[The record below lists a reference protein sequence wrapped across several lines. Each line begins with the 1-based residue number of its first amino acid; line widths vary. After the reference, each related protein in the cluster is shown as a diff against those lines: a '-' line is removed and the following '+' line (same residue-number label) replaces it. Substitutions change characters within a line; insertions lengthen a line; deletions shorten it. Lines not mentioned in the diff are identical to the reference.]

1 MIIYYADTQD
11 GRLAAHLILQNPERV
26 LIDENK
32 RIDQDYS
39 RLLND
44 IQDSRDIKLL
54 PYTFK
59 PNAAILDRVNSNESI
74 VCIGVGF
81 NVNDKTSLSRFDTL
95 VNKSRRLIFID
106 YLPMSKFLIEKY
118 KDNEN
123 IDFHYYEDEC
133 LSSIVWYIIMGKSES
148 IPLINGINQY
158 IHKPMPDIKAIYQKM
173 YIATLFSDP
182 QDVVWDNLMS
192 ETEEEAKYR
201 YKTIAYAYDY
211 MKQRLQIDIDRGAY
225 YSYIGDLKVRCM
237 SIQDAEYIPSV
248 LYHKSLVTINWIY
261 DGDSYLYK
269 VYANFDDFNCADFVA
284 KYNGI
289 GTKHYGVFRSDDLL
303 LYPHRS
309 RRN

>member
-11 GRLAAHLILQNPERV
+11 GRLAAHLILQNPEKV
-26 LIDENK
+26 LIDDEK
-32 RIDQDYS
+32 REDPEYC
-39 RLLND
+39 LLND
-44 IQDSRDIKLL
+44 IQDARDIKLL

-59 PNAAILDRVNSNESI
+59 PNAAILDRVNENEAV
-74 VCIGVGF
+74 VCIGIGF
-81 NVNDKTSLSRFDTL
+81 NVKDEVSLKRFKAL
-95 VNKSRRLIFID
+95 VDKSRRVIWID
-106 YLPMSKFLIEKY
+106 YLPNAKKLMDKY
-118 KDNEN
+118 KED
-123 IDFHYYEDEC
+123 IDFYYYEYEC
-133 LSSIVWYIIMGKSES
+133 LSSIVWYIVMGKNES

-158 IHKPMPDIKAIYQKM
+158 IHKPIPDIKAIYQKM

-182 QDVVWDNLMS
+182 QDVVWDNLMNETDS
-192 ETEEEAKYR
+192 EAEYR

-211 MKQRLQIDIDRGAY
+211 MKQRLQIDIDRGVY

-237 SIQDAEYIPSV
+237 SIQDTEYIPSS

-269 VYANFDDFNCADFVA
+269 VYADFDDFNCGEFAA
-284 KYNGI
+284 KYNGV
-289 GTKHYGVFRSDDLL
+289 GMKHYGVFRSDDLL

>member
-11 GRLAAHLILQNPERV
+11 GRLAAHLILQNPEKV
-26 LIDENK
+26 LIDDEK
-32 RIDQDYS
+32 REDPEYC
-39 RLLND
+39 LLND
-44 IQDSRDIKLL
+44 IQDTRDIKLL

-59 PNAAILDRVNSNESI
+59 PNAAILDRINENEAV
-74 VCIGVGF
+74 VCIGIGF
-81 NVNDKTSLSRFDTL
+81 NIKDEVSLKRFKVL
-95 VNKSRRLIFID
+95 VEKSRRVIWID
-106 YLPMSKFLIEKY
+106 YLPNAKKLMDKY
-118 KDNEN
+118 KED
-123 IDFHYYEDEC
+123 IDFYYYEYEC
-133 LSSIVWYIIMGKSES
+133 LSSIVWYIIMGKNES

-158 IHKPMPDIKAIYQKM
+158 IHKPIPDIKAIYQKM

-182 QDVVWDNLMS
+182 QDVVWDNLMNETDS
-192 ETEEEAKYR
+192 EAEYR

-211 MKQRLQIDIDRGAY
+211 MKQRLQIDIDRGVY

-269 VYANFDDFNCADFVA
+269 VYANFDDFNCAEFVA

>member
-11 GRLAAHLILQNPERV
+11 GRLAAHLILQNPEKV
-26 LIDENK
+26 LIDDEK
-32 RIDQDYS
+32 REDPEYC
-39 RLLND
+39 LLND
-44 IQDSRDIKLL
+44 IQDTRDIKLL

-59 PNAAILDRVNSNESI
+59 PNAAILDRVNENEAV
-74 VCIGVGF
+74 VCIGIGF
-81 NVNDKTSLSRFDTL
+81 NIKDEVSLKRFKIL
-95 VNKSRRLIFID
+95 VEKSRRVIWID
-106 YLPMSKFLIEKY
+106 YLPNAKKLMDKY
-118 KDNEN
+118 KED
-123 IDFHYYEDEC
+123 IDFYYYEYEC
-133 LSSIVWYIIMGKSES
+133 LSSIVWYIIMGKNES

-158 IHKPMPDIKAIYQKM
+158 IHKPIPDIKAIYQKM

-182 QDVVWDNLMS
+182 QDVVWDNLMNETDS
-192 ETEEEAKYR
+192 EAEYR

-211 MKQRLQIDIDRGAY
+211 MKQRLQIDIDRGVY

-237 SIQDAEYIPSV
+237 SIQDAEYIPSS

-269 VYANFDDFNCADFVA
+269 VYADFDDFNCGEFAA
-284 KYNGI
+284 KYNGV
-289 GTKHYGVFRSDDLL
+289 GMKHYGVFRSDDLL

>member
-11 GRLAAHLILQNPERV
+11 GRLAAHLILQNPEKV
-26 LIDENK
+26 LIDEEK
-32 RIDQDYS
+32 REDPEYC
-39 RLLND
+39 LLND
-44 IQDSRDIKLL
+44 IQDTRDIKLL

-59 PNAAILDRVNSNESI
+59 PNAAILDRVNENEAV
-74 VCIGVGF
+74 VCVGIGF
-81 NVNDKTSLSRFDTL
+81 NIKDEVSLKRFKVL
-95 VNKSRRLIFID
+95 VEKSRRVIWID
-106 YLPMSKFLIEKY
+106 YLPNAKRLMDKY
-118 KDNEN
+118 KED
-123 IDFHYYEDEC
+123 IDFYYYEYEC
-133 LSSIVWYIIMGKSES
+133 LSSIVWYIIMGKNES

-158 IHKPMPDIKAIYQKM
+158 IHKPIPDIKAIYQKM

-182 QDVVWDNLMS
+182 QDVVWDNLMNETDS
-192 ETEEEAKYR
+192 EAEYR

-211 MKQRLQIDIDRGAY
+211 MKQRLQIDIDRGVY

-269 VYANFDDFNCADFVA
+269 VYANFDDFNCAEFVA

>member
-11 GRLAAHLILQNPERV
+11 GRLAAHLILQNPEKV
-26 LIDENK
+26 LIDDEK
-32 RIDQDYS
+32 REDPEYC
-39 RLLND
+39 LLND
-44 IQDSRDIKLL
+44 IQDARDIKLL

-59 PNAAILDRVNSNESI
+59 PNAAILDRVNENEAV
-74 VCIGVGF
+74 VCIGIGF
-81 NVNDKTSLSRFDTL
+81 NIKDEVSLKRFKVL
-95 VNKSRRLIFID
+95 VEKSRRVIWID
-106 YLPMSKFLIEKY
+106 YLPNAKKLMDKY
-118 KDNEN
+118 KED
-123 IDFHYYEDEC
+123 IDFYYYEYEC
-133 LSSIVWYIIMGKSES
+133 LSSIVWYIIMGKNES

-158 IHKPMPDIKAIYQKM
+158 IHKPIPDIKAIYQKM

-182 QDVVWDNLMS
+182 QDVVWDNLMNETDS
-192 ETEEEAKYR
+192 EAEYR

-211 MKQRLQIDIDRGAY
+211 IKQRLQIDIDRGVY

-237 SIQDAEYIPSV
+237 SIQDAEYIPSS

-269 VYANFDDFNCADFVA
+269 VYADFDDFNCGEFAA
-284 KYNGI
+284 KYNGV
-289 GTKHYGVFRSDDLL
+289 GMKHYGVFRSDDLL

>member
-11 GRLAAHLILQNPERV
+11 GRLAAHLILQNPEKV
-26 LIDENK
+26 LIDDEK
-32 RIDQDYS
+32 REDPEYC
-39 RLLND
+39 LLND
-44 IQDSRDIKLL
+44 IQDARDIKLL
-54 PYTFK
+54 PYAFK
-59 PNAAILDRVNSNESI
+59 PNAAILDRVNENEAV
-74 VCIGVGF
+74 VCIGIGF
-81 NVNDKTSLSRFDTL
+81 NIKDEVSLKRFKIL
-95 VNKSRRLIFID
+95 VEKSRRVIWID
-106 YLPMSKFLIEKY
+106 YLPNAKRLMDKY
-118 KDNEN
+118 KED
-123 IDFHYYEDEC
+123 IDFYYYEYEC
-133 LSSIVWYIIMGKSES
+133 LSSIVWYIIMGKNES

-158 IHKPMPDIKAIYQKM
+158 IHKPTPDIKAIYQKM

-182 QDVVWDNLMS
+182 QDVVWDNLMNETDS
-192 ETEEEAKYR
+192 EAECR

-211 MKQRLQIDIDRGAY
+211 MKQRLQIDIDRGVY

-269 VYANFDDFNCADFVA
+269 VYANFDDFNCAEFVA

>member
-11 GRLAAHLILQNPERV
+11 GRLAAHLILQNPEKV
-26 LIDENK
+26 LIDDEK
-32 RIDQDYS
+32 REDPEYC
-39 RLLND
+39 LLND
-44 IQDSRDIKLL
+44 IQDARDIKLL

-59 PNAAILDRVNSNESI
+59 PNAAILDRVNENEAV
-74 VCIGVGF
+74 VCIGIGF
-81 NVNDKTSLSRFDTL
+81 NVKDEVSLKRFKAL
-95 VNKSRRLIFID
+95 VDKSRRVIWID
-106 YLPMSKFLIEKY
+106 YLPNAKKLMDKY
-118 KDNEN
+118 KED
-123 IDFHYYEDEC
+123 IDFYYYEYEC
-133 LSSIVWYIIMGKSES
+133 LSSIVWYIIMGKNES

-158 IHKPMPDIKAIYQKM
+158 IHKPIPDIKAIYQKM

-182 QDVVWDNLMS
+182 QDVVWDNLMNETDS
-192 ETEEEAKYR
+192 EAEYR

-211 MKQRLQIDIDRGAY
+211 MKQRLQIDIDRGVY

-237 SIQDAEYIPSV
+237 SIQDAEYIPSS

-269 VYANFDDFNCADFVA
+269 VYADFDDFNCGEFAA
-284 KYNGI
+284 KYNGV
-289 GTKHYGVFRSDDLL
+289 GMKHYGVFRSDDLL

>member
-11 GRLAAHLILQNPERV
+11 GRLAAHLILQNPEKV
-26 LIDENK
+26 LIDEEK
-32 RIDQDYS
+32 REDPEYC
-39 RLLND
+39 LLND
-44 IQDSRDIKLL
+44 IQDTRDIKLL
-54 PYTFK
+54 PYTFR
-59 PNAAILDRVNSNESI
+59 PNAAILDRVNENEAV
-74 VCIGVGF
+74 VCIGIGF
-81 NVNDKTSLSRFDTL
+81 NVKDEVSLKRFKVL
-95 VNKSRRLIFID
+95 VERSRRVIWID
-106 YLPMSKFLIEKY
+106 YLPNAKKLMDKY
-118 KDNEN
+118 KED
-123 IDFHYYEDEC
+123 IDFYYYEYEC
-133 LSSIVWYIIMGKSES
+133 LSSIVWYIIMGKNES

-158 IHKPMPDIKAIYQKM
+158 IHKPIPDIKAIYQKM

-182 QDVVWDNLMS
+182 QDVVWDNLMNETDS
-192 ETEEEAKYR
+192 EAEYR

-211 MKQRLQIDIDRGAY
+211 MKQRLQIDIDRGVY

-269 VYANFDDFNCADFVA
+269 VYADFDDFNCAEFAA

>member
-11 GRLAAHLILQNPERV
+11 GRLAAHLILQNPEKV
-26 LIDENK
+26 LIDDEK
-32 RIDQDYS
+32 REDPEYC
-39 RLLND
+39 LLND
-44 IQDSRDIKLL
+44 IQDARDIKLL

-59 PNAAILDRVNSNESI
+59 PNAAILDRVNENEAV
-74 VCIGVGF
+74 VCIGIGF
-81 NVNDKTSLSRFDTL
+81 NVKDEVSLKRFKTL
-95 VNKSRRLIFID
+95 VDKSRRVIWID
-106 YLPMSKFLIEKY
+106 YLPNAKKLMDKY
-118 KDNEN
+118 KED
-123 IDFHYYEDEC
+123 IDFYYYEYEC
-133 LSSIVWYIIMGKSES
+133 LSSIVWYIIMGKNES

-158 IHKPMPDIKAIYQKM
+158 IHKPIPDIKAIYQKM

-182 QDVVWDNLMS
+182 QDVVWDNLMNETDS
-192 ETEEEAKYR
+192 EAEYR

-211 MKQRLQIDIDRGAY
+211 MKQRLQIDIDRGVY

-237 SIQDAEYIPSV
+237 SIQDAEYIPSS

-269 VYANFDDFNCADFVA
+269 VYADFDDFNCGEFAA
-284 KYNGI
+284 KYNGV
-289 GTKHYGVFRSDDLL
+289 GMKHYGVFRSDDLL

>member
-11 GRLAAHLILQNPERV
+11 GRLAAHLILQNPEKV
-26 LIDENK
+26 LIDDEK
-32 RIDQDYS
+32 REDPEYC
-39 RLLND
+39 LLND
-44 IQDSRDIKLL
+44 IQDARDIKLL

-59 PNAAILDRVNSNESI
+59 PNAAILDRVNEDEAV
-74 VCIGVGF
+74 VCIGIGF
-81 NVNDKTSLSRFDTL
+81 NVKDEVSLKRFKVL
-95 VNKSRRLIFID
+95 VEKSRRVIWID
-106 YLPMSKFLIEKY
+106 YLPNAKKLMDKY
-118 KDNEN
+118 KED
-123 IDFHYYEDEC
+123 IDFYYYEYEC
-133 LSSIVWYIIMGKSES
+133 LSSIVWYIIMGKNES

-158 IHKPMPDIKAIYQKM
+158 IHKPIPDIKAIYQKM

-182 QDVVWDNLMS
+182 QDVVWDNLMNETDS
-192 ETEEEAKYR
+192 EAEYR

-211 MKQRLQIDIDRGAY
+211 MKQRLQIDIDRGVY

-237 SIQDAEYIPSV
+237 SIQDAEYIPSS

-269 VYANFDDFNCADFVA
+269 VYADFDDFNCGEFAA
-284 KYNGI
+284 KYNGV
-289 GTKHYGVFRSDDLL
+289 GMKHYGVFRSDDLL

>member
-11 GRLAAHLILQNPERV
+11 GRLAAHLILQNPEKV
-26 LIDENK
+26 LIDDEK
-32 RIDQDYS
+32 REDPEYC
-39 RLLND
+39 LLDD
-44 IQDSRDIKLL
+44 IQDARDIKLL
-54 PYTFK
+54 PYTFR
-59 PNAAILDRVNSNESI
+59 PNAAILDRVNENEAV
-74 VCIGVGF
+74 VCIGIGF
-81 NVNDKTSLSRFDTL
+81 NIKDEVSLKRFKVL
-95 VNKSRRLIFID
+95 VEKSRRVIWID
-106 YLPMSKFLIEKY
+106 YLPNAKRLMDKY
-118 KDNEN
+118 KED
-123 IDFHYYEDEC
+123 IDFYYYEYEC
-133 LSSIVWYIIMGKSES
+133 LSSIVWYIIMGKNES

-158 IHKPMPDIKAIYQKM
+158 IHKPIPDIKAIYQKM

-182 QDVVWDNLMS
+182 QDVVWDNLMNETDS
-192 ETEEEAKYR
+192 EAEYR

-211 MKQRLQIDIDRGAY
+211 MKQRLQIDIDRGVY

-269 VYANFDDFNCADFVA
+269 VYANFDDFNCAEFVA

>member
-11 GRLAAHLILQNPERV
+11 GRLAAHLILQNPEKV
-26 LIDENK
+26 LIDDEK
-32 RIDQDYS
+32 REDPEYC
-39 RLLND
+39 LLND
-44 IQDSRDIKLL
+44 IQDARDIKLL

-59 PNAAILDRVNSNESI
+59 PNAAILDRVNENEAV
-74 VCIGVGF
+74 VCIGIGF
-81 NVNDKTSLSRFDTL
+81 NVKDEVSLKRFKVL
-95 VNKSRRLIFID
+95 VEKSRRVIWID
-106 YLPMSKFLIEKY
+106 YLPNAKKLMDKY
-118 KDNEN
+118 KED
-123 IDFHYYEDEC
+123 IDFYYYEYEC
-133 LSSIVWYIIMGKSES
+133 LSSIVWYIIMGKNES

-158 IHKPMPDIKAIYQKM
+158 IHKPIPDIKAIYQKM

-182 QDVVWDNLMS
+182 QDVVWDNLMNETDS
-192 ETEEEAKYR
+192 EAEYR

-211 MKQRLQIDIDRGAY
+211 MKQRLQIDIDRGVY

-269 VYANFDDFNCADFVA
+269 VYADFDDFSCAEFAA

>member
-11 GRLAAHLILQNPERV
+11 GRLAAHLILQNPEKV
-26 LIDENK
+26 LIDDEK
-32 RIDQDYS
+32 REDPEYC
-39 RLLND
+39 LLND
-44 IQDSRDIKLL
+44 IQDVRDIKLL
-54 PYTFK
+54 PYTFR
-59 PNAAILDRVNSNESI
+59 PNAAILDRVNENEAV
-74 VCIGVGF
+74 VCIGIGF
-81 NVNDKTSLSRFDTL
+81 NIKDEVSLKRFKVL
-95 VNKSRRLIFID
+95 VEKSRRVIWID
-106 YLPMSKFLIEKY
+106 YLPNAKRLMDKY
-118 KDNEN
+118 KED
-123 IDFHYYEDEC
+123 IDFYYYEYEC
-133 LSSIVWYIIMGKSES
+133 LSSIVWYIIMGKNES

-158 IHKPMPDIKAIYQKM
+158 IHKPIPDIKAIYQKM

-182 QDVVWDNLMS
+182 QDVVWDNLMNETDS
-192 ETEEEAKYR
+192 EAEYR

-211 MKQRLQIDIDRGAY
+211 MKQRLQIDIDRGVY

-269 VYANFDDFNCADFVA
+269 VYANFDDFNCAEFVA

>member
-11 GRLAAHLILQNPERV
+11 GRLAAHLILQNPEKV
-26 LIDENK
+26 LIDDEK
-32 RIDQDYS
+32 REDPEYC
-39 RLLND
+39 LLND
-44 IQDSRDIKLL
+44 IQDARDIKLL
-54 PYTFK
+54 PYIFK
-59 PNAAILDRVNSNESI
+59 PNAAILDRVNENEAV
-74 VCIGVGF
+74 VCIGIGF
-81 NVNDKTSLSRFDTL
+81 NVKDEVSLKRFKAL
-95 VNKSRRLIFID
+95 VEKSRRVIWID
-106 YLPMSKFLIEKY
+106 YLPNAKKLMDKY
-118 KDNEN
+118 KED
-123 IDFHYYEDEC
+123 IDFYYYEYEC
-133 LSSIVWYIIMGKSES
+133 LSSIVWYIIMGKNES

-158 IHKPMPDIKAIYQKM
+158 IHKPIPDIKAIYQKM

-182 QDVVWDNLMS
+182 QDVVWDNLMNETDS
-192 ETEEEAKYR
+192 EAEYR

-211 MKQRLQIDIDRGAY
+211 MKQRLQIDIDRGVY

-269 VYANFDDFNCADFVA
+269 VYADFDDFNCAEFVA

>member
-11 GRLAAHLILQNPERV
+11 GRLAAHLILQNPEKV
-26 LIDENK
+26 LIDDEK
-32 RIDQDYS
+32 REDPEYC
-39 RLLND
+39 LLND
-44 IQDSRDIKLL
+44 IQDARDIKLL

-59 PNAAILDRVNSNESI
+59 PNAAILDRVNENEAV
-74 VCIGVGF
+74 VCIGIGF
-81 NVNDKTSLSRFDTL
+81 NVKDEVSLKRFKVL
-95 VNKSRRLIFID
+95 VEKSRRVIWID
-106 YLPMSKFLIEKY
+106 YLPNAKKLMDKY
-118 KDNEN
+118 KED
-123 IDFHYYEDEC
+123 IDFYYYEYEC
-133 LSSIVWYIIMGKSES
+133 LSSIVWYIIMGKNES

-158 IHKPMPDIKAIYQKM
+158 IHKPIPDIKAIYQKM

-182 QDVVWDNLMS
+182 QDVVWDNLMN
-192 ETEEEAKYR
+192 ETEEEAEYR

-211 MKQRLQIDIDRGAY
+211 MKQRLQIDIDRGVY

-237 SIQDAEYIPSV
+237 SVQDAEYIPSV

-269 VYANFDDFNCADFVA
+269 VYADFDDFNCAEFAA

>member
-11 GRLAAHLILQNPERV
+11 GRLAAHLILQNPEKV
-26 LIDENK
+26 LIDDEK
-32 RIDQDYS
+32 REDPEYC
-39 RLLND
+39 LLDD
-44 IQDSRDIKLL
+44 IQDTRDIKLL

-59 PNAAILDRVNSNESI
+59 PNAAILDRINENEAV
-74 VCIGVGF
+74 VCIGIGF
-81 NVNDKTSLSRFDTL
+81 NIKDEVSLKRFKVL
-95 VNKSRRLIFID
+95 VEKSRRVIWID
-106 YLPMSKFLIEKY
+106 YLPNAKKLMDKY
-118 KDNEN
+118 KED
-123 IDFHYYEDEC
+123 IDFYFYEYEC
-133 LSSIVWYIIMGKSES
+133 LSSIVWYIIMGKNES

-158 IHKPMPDIKAIYQKM
+158 IHKPIPDIKAIYQKM

-182 QDVVWDNLMS
+182 QDVVWDNLMNETDS
-192 ETEEEAKYR
+192 EAEYR

-211 MKQRLQIDIDRGAY
+211 MKQRLQIDIDRGVY

-269 VYANFDDFNCADFVA
+269 VYANFDDFNCAEFVA

>member
-11 GRLAAHLILQNPERV
+11 GRLAAHLILQNPEKV
-26 LIDENK
+26 LIDDEK
-32 RIDQDYS
+32 REDPEYC
-39 RLLND
+39 LLND
-44 IQDSRDIKLL
+44 IQDARDIKLL

-59 PNAAILDRVNSNESI
+59 PNAAILDRVNENEAV
-74 VCIGVGF
+74 VCIGIGF
-81 NVNDKTSLSRFDTL
+81 NIKDEVSLKRFKIL
-95 VNKSRRLIFID
+95 VEKSRRVIWID
-106 YLPMSKFLIEKY
+106 YLPNAKKLMDKY
-118 KDNEN
+118 KED
-123 IDFHYYEDEC
+123 IDFYYYEYEC
-133 LSSIVWYIIMGKSES
+133 LSSIVWYIIMGKNES

-158 IHKPMPDIKAIYQKM
+158 IHKPIPDIKAIYQKM

-182 QDVVWDNLMS
+182 QDVVWDNLMNETDS
-192 ETEEEAKYR
+192 EAEYR

-211 MKQRLQIDIDRGAY
+211 MKQRLQIDIDRGVY

-237 SIQDAEYIPSV
+237 SIQDAEYIPSS

-269 VYANFDDFNCADFVA
+269 VYADFDDFNCGEFAA
-284 KYNGI
+284 KYNGV
-289 GTKHYGVFRSDDLL
+289 GMKHYGVFRSDDLL

>member
-11 GRLAAHLILQNPERV
+11 GRLAAHLILQNPEKV
-26 LIDENK
+26 LIDDEK
-32 RIDQDYS
+32 REDPEYC
-39 RLLND
+39 LLND
-44 IQDSRDIKLL
+44 IQDARDIKLL

-59 PNAAILDRVNSNESI
+59 PNAAILDRVNENEAV
-74 VCIGVGF
+74 VCIGIGF
-81 NVNDKTSLSRFDTL
+81 NVKDEVSLKRFKIL
-95 VNKSRRLIFID
+95 VEKSRRVIWID
-106 YLPMSKFLIEKY
+106 YLPNAKKLMDKY
-118 KDNEN
+118 KED
-123 IDFHYYEDEC
+123 IDFYYYEYEC
-133 LSSIVWYIIMGKSES
+133 LSSIVWYIIMGKNES

-158 IHKPMPDIKAIYQKM
+158 IHKPIPDIKAIYQKM

-182 QDVVWDNLMS
+182 QDVVWDNLMNETDS
-192 ETEEEAKYR
+192 EAEYR

-211 MKQRLQIDIDRGAY
+211 MKQRLQIDIDRGVY

-269 VYANFDDFNCADFVA
+269 VYADFDDFNCAEFAA

>member
-11 GRLAAHLILQNPERV
+11 GRLAAHLILQNPEKV
-26 LIDENK
+26 LIDDEK
-32 RIDQDYS
+32 REDPEYC
-39 RLLND
+39 LLDD
-44 IQDSRDIKLL
+44 IQDTRDIKLL
-54 PYTFK
+54 PYTFR
-59 PNAAILDRVNSNESI
+59 PNAAILDRVNENEAV
-74 VCIGVGF
+74 VCIGIGF
-81 NVNDKTSLSRFDTL
+81 NIKDEVSLKRFKVL
-95 VNKSRRLIFID
+95 VEKSRRVIWID
-106 YLPMSKFLIEKY
+106 YLPNAKRLMDKY
-118 KDNEN
+118 KED
-123 IDFHYYEDEC
+123 IDFYYYEYEC
-133 LSSIVWYIIMGKSES
+133 LSSIVWYIIMGKNES

-158 IHKPMPDIKAIYQKM
+158 IHKPIPDIKAIYQKM

-182 QDVVWDNLMS
+182 QDVVWDNLMNETDS
-192 ETEEEAKYR
+192 EAEYR

-211 MKQRLQIDIDRGAY
+211 MKQRLQIDIDRGVY

-269 VYANFDDFNCADFVA
+269 VYANFDDFNCAEFVA

>member
-11 GRLAAHLILQNPERV
+11 GRLAAHLILQNPEKV
-26 LIDENK
+26 LIDDEK
-32 RIDQDYS
+32 REDPEYC
-39 RLLND
+39 LLND

-59 PNAAILDRVNSNESI
+59 PNAAILDRVNENEAV
-74 VCIGVGF
+74 VCIGIGF
-81 NVNDKTSLSRFDTL
+81 NVKDEVSLKRFKAL
-95 VNKSRRLIFID
+95 VDKSRRVIWID
-106 YLPMSKFLIEKY
+106 YLPNAKKLMDKY
-118 KDNEN
+118 KED
-123 IDFHYYEDEC
+123 IDFYYYEYEC
-133 LSSIVWYIIMGKSES
+133 LSSIVWYIIMGKNES

-158 IHKPMPDIKAIYQKM
+158 IHKPIPDIKAIYQKM

-182 QDVVWDNLMS
+182 QDVVWDNLMNETDS
-192 ETEEEAKYR
+192 EAEYR

-211 MKQRLQIDIDRGAY
+211 MKQRLQIDIDRGVY

-237 SIQDAEYIPSV
+237 SIQDAEYIPSS

-269 VYANFDDFNCADFVA
+269 VYADFDDFNCGEFAA
-284 KYNGI
+284 KYNGV
-289 GTKHYGVFRSDDLL
+289 GMKHYGVFRSDDLL

>member
-11 GRLAAHLILQNPERV
+11 GRLAAHLILQNPEKV
-26 LIDENK
+26 LIDEEK
-32 RIDQDYS
+32 REDPEYC
-39 RLLND
+39 LLND
-44 IQDSRDIKLL
+44 IQDTRDIKLL

-59 PNAAILDRVNSNESI
+59 PNAAILDRVNENEAV
-74 VCIGVGF
+74 VCIGIGF
-81 NVNDKTSLSRFDTL
+81 NVKDEVSLKRFKVL
-95 VNKSRRLIFID
+95 IEKSRRVIWID
-106 YLPMSKFLIEKY
+106 YLPNAKKLMDKY
-118 KDNEN
+118 KED
-123 IDFHYYEDEC
+123 IDFYYYEYEC
-133 LSSIVWYIIMGKSES
+133 LSSIVWYIIMGKNES

-158 IHKPMPDIKAIYQKM
+158 IHKPIPDIKAIYQKM

-182 QDVVWDNLMS
+182 QDVVWDNLMNETDS
-192 ETEEEAKYR
+192 EAEYR

-211 MKQRLQIDIDRGAY
+211 MKQRLQIDIDRGVY

-269 VYANFDDFNCADFVA
+269 VYANFDDFNCAEFVT

>member
-11 GRLAAHLILQNPERV
+11 GRLAAHLILQNPEKV
-26 LIDENK
+26 LIDDEK
-32 RIDQDYS
+32 REDPEYC
-39 RLLND
+39 LLDD
-44 IQDSRDIKLL
+44 IQDTRDIKLL
-54 PYTFK
+54 PYTFR
-59 PNAAILDRVNSNESI
+59 PNAAILDRVNENEAV
-74 VCIGVGF
+74 VCIGIGF
-81 NVNDKTSLSRFDTL
+81 NIKDEVSLKRFKVL
-95 VNKSRRLIFID
+95 VEKSRRVIWID
-106 YLPMSKFLIEKY
+106 YLPNAKRLMDKY
-118 KDNEN
+118 KED
-123 IDFHYYEDEC
+123 IDFYYYEYEC
-133 LSSIVWYIIMGKSES
+133 LSSIVWYIIMDKNES

-158 IHKPMPDIKAIYQKM
+158 IHKPIPDIKAIYQKM

-182 QDVVWDNLMS
+182 QDVVWDNLMNETDS
-192 ETEEEAKYR
+192 EAEYR

-211 MKQRLQIDIDRGAY
+211 MKQRLQIDIDRGVY

-269 VYANFDDFNCADFVA
+269 VYADFDDFNCAEFVA

>member
-11 GRLAAHLILQNPERV
+11 GRLAAHLILQNPEKV
-26 LIDENK
+26 LIDDEK
-32 RIDQDYS
+32 REDPEYC
-39 RLLND
+39 LLDD
-44 IQDSRDIKLL
+44 IQDARDIKLL

-59 PNAAILDRVNSNESI
+59 PNAAILDRVNENEAV
-74 VCIGVGF
+74 VCIGIGF
-81 NVNDKTSLSRFDTL
+81 NIKDEVSLKRFKIL
-95 VNKSRRLIFID
+95 VEKSRRVIWID
-106 YLPMSKFLIEKY
+106 YLPNAKRLMDKY
-118 KDNEN
+118 KED
-123 IDFHYYEDEC
+123 IDFYYYEYEC
-133 LSSIVWYIIMGKSES
+133 LSSIVWYIIMGKNES

-158 IHKPMPDIKAIYQKM
+158 IHKPIPDIKAIYQKM

-182 QDVVWDNLMS
+182 QDVVWDNLMNETDS
-192 ETEEEAKYR
+192 EAEYR

-211 MKQRLQIDIDRGAY
+211 MKQRLQIDIDRGVY

-237 SIQDAEYIPSV
+237 SAQDAEYIPSI

-269 VYANFDDFNCADFVA
+269 VYADFDDFNCAEFVA

>member
-11 GRLAAHLILQNPERV
+11 GRLAAHLILQNPEKV
-26 LIDENK
+26 LIDDEK
-32 RIDQDYS
+32 REDPEYC
-39 RLLND
+39 LLND
-44 IQDSRDIKLL
+44 IQDARDIKLL

-59 PNAAILDRVNSNESI
+59 PNAAILDRVNENEAV
-74 VCIGVGF
+74 VCIGIGF
-81 NVNDKTSLSRFDTL
+81 NIKDEVSLKRFKVL
-95 VNKSRRLIFID
+95 VEKSRRVIWID
-106 YLPMSKFLIEKY
+106 YLPNAKRLMDKY
-118 KDNEN
+118 KED
-123 IDFHYYEDEC
+123 IDFYYYEYEC
-133 LSSIVWYIIMGKSES
+133 LSSIVWYIIMGKNEN

-158 IHKPMPDIKAIYQKM
+158 IHKPIPDIKAIYQKM

-182 QDVVWDNLMS
+182 QDVVWDNLMNETDS
-192 ETEEEAKYR
+192 EAEYR

-211 MKQRLQIDIDRGAY
+211 MKQRLQIDIDRGVY

>member
-11 GRLAAHLILQNPERV
+11 GRLAAHLILQNPEKV
-26 LIDENK
+26 LIDDEK
-32 RIDQDYS
+32 REDPEYC
-39 RLLND
+39 LLND
-44 IQDSRDIKLL
+44 IQDARDIKLL
-54 PYTFK
+54 PYIFK
-59 PNAAILDRVNSNESI
+59 PNAAILDRVNENEAV
-74 VCIGVGF
+74 VCIGIGF
-81 NVNDKTSLSRFDTL
+81 NIKDEVSLKRFKAL
-95 VNKSRRLIFID
+95 VEKSRRVIWID
-106 YLPMSKFLIEKY
+106 YLPNAKRLMDKY
-118 KDNEN
+118 KED
-123 IDFHYYEDEC
+123 IDFYYYEYEC
-133 LSSIVWYIIMGKSES
+133 LSSIVWYIIMGKNES

-158 IHKPMPDIKAIYQKM
+158 IHKPIPDIKAIYQKM

-182 QDVVWDNLMS
+182 QDVVWDNLMNETDS
-192 ETEEEAKYR
+192 EAEYR

-211 MKQRLQIDIDRGAY
+211 MKQRLQIDIDRGVY

-269 VYANFDDFNCADFVA
+269 VYADFDDFNCAEFVA

>member
-11 GRLAAHLILQNPERV
+11 GRLAAHLILQNPEKV
-26 LIDENK
+26 LIDDEK
-32 RIDQDYS
+32 REDPEYC
-39 RLLND
+39 LLND
-44 IQDSRDIKLL
+44 IQDARDIKLL

-59 PNAAILDRVNSNESI
+59 PNAAILDRVNENEAV
-74 VCIGVGF
+74 VCIGIGF
-81 NVNDKTSLSRFDTL
+81 NIKDEVSLKRFKIL
-95 VNKSRRLIFID
+95 VEKSRRVIWID
-106 YLPMSKFLIEKY
+106 YLPNAKRLMDKY
-118 KDNEN
+118 KED
-123 IDFHYYEDEC
+123 IDFYYYEYEC
-133 LSSIVWYIIMGKSES
+133 LSSIVWYIIMGKNES

-158 IHKPMPDIKAIYQKM
+158 IHKPIPDIKAIYQKM

-182 QDVVWDNLMS
+182 QDVVWDNLMNETDS
-192 ETEEEAKYR
+192 EAEYR

-211 MKQRLQIDIDRGAY
+211 MKQRLQIDIDRGVY

-269 VYANFDDFNCADFVA
+269 VYANFDDFNCAEFVA

>member
-11 GRLAAHLILQNPERV
+11 GRLAAHLILQNPEKV
-26 LIDENK
+26 LIDEEK
-32 RIDQDYS
+32 REDPEYC
-39 RLLND
+39 LLND
-44 IQDSRDIKLL
+44 IQDTRDIKLL

-59 PNAAILDRVNSNESI
+59 PNAAILDRVNENEAV
-74 VCIGVGF
+74 VCIGIGF
-81 NVNDKTSLSRFDTL
+81 NVKDEVSLKRFKIL
-95 VNKSRRLIFID
+95 VEKSRRVIWID
-106 YLPMSKFLIEKY
+106 YLPNAKKLMDKY
-118 KDNEN
+118 KED
-123 IDFHYYEDEC
+123 IDFYYYEYEC
-133 LSSIVWYIIMGKSES
+133 LSSIVWYIIMGKNES

-158 IHKPMPDIKAIYQKM
+158 IHKPIPDIKAIYQKM

-182 QDVVWDNLMS
+182 QDVVWDNLMNETDS
-192 ETEEEAKYR
+192 EAEYR

-211 MKQRLQIDIDRGAY
+211 MKQRLQIDIDRGVY

-269 VYANFDDFNCADFVA
+269 VYADFDDFNCGEFAA
-284 KYNGI
+284 KYNGV
-289 GTKHYGVFRSDDLL
+289 GMKHYGVFRSDDLL

>member
-11 GRLAAHLILQNPERV
+11 GRLAAHLILQNPEKV
-26 LIDENK
+26 LIDEEK
-32 RIDQDYS
+32 REDPEYC
-39 RLLND
+39 LLND
-44 IQDSRDIKLL
+44 IQDTRDIKLL

-59 PNAAILDRVNSNESI
+59 PNAAILDRVNENEAV
-74 VCIGVGF
+74 VCIGIGF
-81 NVNDKTSLSRFDTL
+81 NVKDEVSLKRFKIL
-95 VNKSRRLIFID
+95 VEKSRRVIWID
-106 YLPMSKFLIEKY
+106 YLPNAKKLMDKY
-118 KDNEN
+118 KED
-123 IDFHYYEDEC
+123 IDFYYYEYEC
-133 LSSIVWYIIMGKSES
+133 LSSIVWYIIMGKNES

-158 IHKPMPDIKAIYQKM
+158 IHKPIPDIKAIYQKM

-182 QDVVWDNLMS
+182 QDVVWDNLMNETDS
-192 ETEEEAKYR
+192 EAEYR

-211 MKQRLQIDIDRGAY
+211 MKQRLQIDIDRGVY

-269 VYANFDDFNCADFVA
+269 VYANFDDFNCAEFVA

>member
-11 GRLAAHLILQNPERV
+11 GRLAAHLILQNPEKV
-26 LIDENK
+26 LIDDEK
-32 RIDQDYS
+32 REDPEYC
-39 RLLND
+39 LLND
-44 IQDSRDIKLL
+44 IQDARDIKLL

-59 PNAAILDRVNSNESI
+59 PNAAILDRVNENEAV
-74 VCIGVGF
+74 VCIGIGF
-81 NVNDKTSLSRFDTL
+81 NVKDEVSLKRFKAL
-95 VNKSRRLIFID
+95 VDKSRRVIWID
-106 YLPMSKFLIEKY
+106 YLPNAKKLMDKY
-118 KDNEN
+118 KED
-123 IDFHYYEDEC
+123 IDFYYYEYEC
-133 LSSIVWYIIMGKSES
+133 LSSIVWYIIMGKNES

-158 IHKPMPDIKAIYQKM
+158 IHKPIPDIKAIYQKM

-182 QDVVWDNLMS
+182 QDVVWDNLMNETDS
-192 ETEEEAKYR
+192 EAEYR

-211 MKQRLQIDIDRGAY
+211 MKQRLQIDIDRGVY

-269 VYANFDDFNCADFVA
+269 VYADFDDFNCAEFAA

>member
-11 GRLAAHLILQNPERV
+11 GRLAAHLILQNPEKV
-26 LIDENK
+26 LIDDEK
-32 RIDQDYS
+32 REDPEYC
-39 RLLND
+39 LLND
-44 IQDSRDIKLL
+44 IQDARDIKLL

-59 PNAAILDRVNSNESI
+59 PNAAILDRVNENEAV
-74 VCIGVGF
+74 VCIGIGF
-81 NVNDKTSLSRFDTL
+81 NIKDEVSLKRFKVL
-95 VNKSRRLIFID
+95 VEKSRRVIWID
-106 YLPMSKFLIEKY
+106 YLPNAKRLMDKY
-118 KDNEN
+118 KED
-123 IDFHYYEDEC
+123 IDFYYYEYEC
-133 LSSIVWYIIMGKSES
+133 LSSIVWYIIMGKNES

-158 IHKPMPDIKAIYQKM
+158 IHKPIPDIKAIYQKM

-182 QDVVWDNLMS
+182 QDVVWDNLMNETDS
-192 ETEEEAKYR
+192 EAEYR

-211 MKQRLQIDIDRGAY
+211 MKQRLQIDIDRGVY

-269 VYANFDDFNCADFVA
+269 VYADFDDFNCADFVA

>member
-11 GRLAAHLILQNPERV
+11 GRLAAHLILQNPEKV
-26 LIDENK
+26 LIDDEK
-32 RIDQDYS
+32 REDPEYC
-39 RLLND
+39 LLND
-44 IQDSRDIKLL
+44 IQDARDIKLL

-59 PNAAILDRVNSNESI
+59 PNAAILDRVNENEAV
-74 VCIGVGF
+74 VCIGIGF
-81 NVNDKTSLSRFDTL
+81 NVKDEVSLKRFKAL
-95 VNKSRRLIFID
+95 VDKSRRVIWID
-106 YLPMSKFLIEKY
+106 YLPNAKKLMDKY
-118 KDNEN
+118 KED
-123 IDFHYYEDEC
+123 IDFYYYEYEC
-133 LSSIVWYIIMGKSES
+133 LSSIVWYIIMGKNES

-158 IHKPMPDIKAIYQKM
+158 IHKPIPDIKAIYQKM

-182 QDVVWDNLMS
+182 QDVVWDNLMNETDS
-192 ETEEEAKYR
+192 EAEYR

-211 MKQRLQIDIDRGAY
+211 MKQRLQIDIDRGVY

-269 VYANFDDFNCADFVA
+269 VYADFDDFNCAEFVA

>member
-11 GRLAAHLILQNPERV
+11 GRLAAHLILQNPEKV
-26 LIDENK
+26 LIDDEK
-32 RIDQDYS
+32 REDPEYC
-39 RLLND
+39 LLND
-44 IQDSRDIKLL
+44 IQDARDIKLL

-59 PNAAILDRVNSNESI
+59 PNAAILDRVNENEAV
-74 VCIGVGF
+74 VCIGIGF
-81 NVNDKTSLSRFDTL
+81 NIKDEVSLKRFKVL
-95 VNKSRRLIFID
+95 VEKSRRVIWID
-106 YLPMSKFLIEKY
+106 YLPNAKRLMDKY
-118 KDNEN
+118 KED
-123 IDFHYYEDEC
+123 IDFYYYEYEC
-133 LSSIVWYIIMGKSES
+133 LSSIVWYIIMGKNES

-158 IHKPMPDIKAIYQKM
+158 IHKPIPDIKAIYQKM

-182 QDVVWDNLMS
+182 QDVVWDNLMNETDS
-192 ETEEEAKYR
+192 EAEYR

-211 MKQRLQIDIDRGAY
+211 MKQRLQIDIDRGVY

-269 VYANFDDFNCADFVA
+269 VYADFDDFSCAEFAA